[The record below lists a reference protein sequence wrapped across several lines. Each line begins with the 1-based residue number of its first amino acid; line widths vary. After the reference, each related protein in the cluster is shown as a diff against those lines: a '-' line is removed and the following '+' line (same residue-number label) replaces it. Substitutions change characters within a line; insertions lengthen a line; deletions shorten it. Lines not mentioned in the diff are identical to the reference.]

1 VRISVLL
8 FPCGTGGF
16 LLAALD
22 FVIDNYDMDKEQ
34 KKHLKSDFVRGWE
47 LVPNTARMEGTL
59 IRTNLH

>member
-22 FVIDNYDMDKEQ
+22 FVIDNYDMDKDQ
-34 KKHLKSDFVRGWE
+34 KKHLKSALCVAGNWFPIRQGWKE
-47 LVPNTARMEGTL
+47 
-59 IRTNLH
+59 H